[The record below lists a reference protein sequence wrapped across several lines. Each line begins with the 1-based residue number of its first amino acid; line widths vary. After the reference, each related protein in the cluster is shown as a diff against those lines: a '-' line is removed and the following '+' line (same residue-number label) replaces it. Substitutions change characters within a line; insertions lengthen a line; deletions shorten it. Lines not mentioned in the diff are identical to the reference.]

1 MPGYVFPGLYFSS
14 TSLPMQSPASSRFS
28 PNVPLGIGYMVTA
41 VSLFGVMDALVKW
54 LVASY
59 PTVQVMFFRSLCA
72 FPPILLMVARGSG
85 GFGVLRSRRLLDH
98 GLRSGFGCGAMLG
111 FFFSYTFMPLADVTA
126 ISFSGPIF
134 IAFLS
139 IWLLREKVGV
149 HRWSAIVVGF
159 VGMLVIV
166 RPGYGMLQSGAVI
179 VVGAT
184 ALYALA
190 MIQIRKLSD
199 TEPSTTIAF
208 YFTAFCTLFTGLALP
223 WFWVTPAWSDL
234 PLLIAVGLVGG
245 LAQLAMTRAYGLAPA
260 SVVAPFDYTHLIW
273 SVLFGWYIWGDFPD
287 LRTWIGCAIVVA
299 SGLYILYRETIH
311 RQKVPKVW
319 TE

>member
-1 MPGYVFPGLYFSS
+1 MSIHLSPRRLSS
-14 TSLPMQSPASSRFS
+14 TPT
-28 PNVPLGIGYMVTA
+28 GIGYMVLA

-54 LVASY
+54 LVLAGY

-72 FPPILLMVARGSG
+72 FPPILAMVAHGPA
-85 GFGVLRSRRLLDH
+85 GFSVLRTRRISDH
-98 GLRSGFGCGAMLG
+98 GLRSAFGCGAMLG
-111 FFFSYTFMPLADVTA
+111 FFFAYGFMPLADVTA
-126 ISFSGPIF
+126 IAFSGPIF
-134 IAFLS
+134 IAVLS
-139 IWLLREKVGV
+139 IWLLREKVGL

-159 VGMLVIV
+159 LGMMIIV
-166 RPGYGMLQSGAVI
+166 RPGHGMLQSGALV

-223 WFWVTPAWSDL
+223 WFWVTPAWGDL
-234 PLLIAVGLVGG
+234 PLLLAVGLLGG
-245 LAQLAMTRAYGLAPA
+245 LAQLFMTRAYSMAPA
-260 SVVAPFDYTHLIW
+260 SAVAPFDYTHLLW
-273 SVLFGWYIWGDFPD
+273 AVLFGWYLWGDFPD
-287 LRTWIGCAIVVA
+287 LQTWIGCAIVVA
-299 SGLYILYRETIH
+299 SGLYILYRETLR
-311 RQKVPKVW
+311 RQPVPRII